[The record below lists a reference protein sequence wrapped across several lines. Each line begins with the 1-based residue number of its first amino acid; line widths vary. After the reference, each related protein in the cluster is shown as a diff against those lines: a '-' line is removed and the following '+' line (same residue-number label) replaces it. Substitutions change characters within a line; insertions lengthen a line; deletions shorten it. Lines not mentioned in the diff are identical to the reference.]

1 MSTYLLLTCDC
12 NRNCQISRKQLS
24 CVNVHV
30 LLNIFRLVSS
40 EAPCP
45 DLVGHPRL
53 TGKLMKPRPQLFSSL
68 PDVSSIGQTAEVE
81 TPGDIVHKSTE
92 SLNFQPTGRFMENPE
107 MSGQDIEMNMGD
119 LDCEL
124 NAHSELNH
132 PTEERRIPDCIV
144 ESVMNE
150 DFHGDELP
158 VAFSESIGQRVRRER
173 LIGRSGSER
182 VEPADLVKDT
192 SPSNSKTEGEQ
203 NIKKDE
209 AEGVALANDKAEKE
223 IPKMFDFVGDWPTEG
238 SLEQRPLR
246 KTERH
251 KNTEQRENEGV
262 SQDDN
267 ENKTKVQLEP
277 KVTEFQ
283 KLLDLIQTG
292 VANVE
297 TSVSPLSSLSPSSDS
312 EEYKKDEEVFV
323 TFEGSN
329 SSRANCEERELNL
342 VGSSTGKLP
351 DCVLDWKAADSCK
364 ETRTD
369 LLKENKTENKES
381 SIMGGH
387 SVMFETGKETCFS
400 GLKST
405 YPTTPIKAYF
415 SGTGVANQDDECSLY
430 AKHGWPDPTK
440 VDTDNCAPNDT
451 ETCAEAAGSQ
461 ISEVGQS
468 PELEGSMEAES
479 GTYSGGSQDRK
490 QRQGRRSGKQCKL
503 ALTFTQ
509 NCPVPSLNTLEC
521 PISSGQSINRQE
533 SKNTDTEQNPI
544 PKCDSLS
551 LEPISDPLTEV
562 KSDAQMQPASP
573 PLEADEGFSTQTEP
587 QDFGLLWRLNHQK
600 NPDVSTYRQPFKIK
614 VLSGNSSCFVPH
626 FSASS
631 STAVQPSDH
640 REVPNRVAHEKSTQ
654 VEENELGAT
663 QDRLEHL
670 CILSRHFKQVNY
682 DTLVDL
688 YDKCHQDLDW
698 TTNLLLDSGEMFFKD
713 EDSENKEEDCAIS
726 DVDCNTSSP
735 CEASGI
741 SVETILR
748 PIVMDENAEHLPTGV
763 KEEAPQSSSG
773 TIIESIENSSNANGP
788 SFEASLAPPKHKDH
802 PDTNINNP
810 PQKDLSCPPAINELE
825 KCGDS
830 EPKVEWENNQ
840 EHGAWAG
847 SLDDGFLIEESRFET
862 EEDIASM
869 NEVLRVLQEELD
881 KIDGEERQKEE
892 KRPERGLTGERRN
905 QHLVIQSVEL
915 KLPTEVALQLTELF
929 GPVGVDPGNGTVSSP
944 DTL

>member
-1 MSTYLLLTCDC
+1 M
-12 NRNCQISRKQLS
+12 NC
-24 CVNVHV
+24 NVHV
-30 LLNIFRLVSS
+30 LLNLFRLVSS

-53 TGKLMKPRPQLFSSL
+53 TEKFMKPRPQLFSSL
-68 PDVSSIGQTAEVE
+68 PDVSSIGQAAEVE
-81 TPGDIVHKSTE
+81 TPGDIAHKSTE

-107 MSGQDIEMNMGD
+107 MSEQDIEMNMRD
-119 LDCEL
+119 LDSDLDAHLEL
-124 NAHSELNH
+124 SH
-132 PTEERRIPDCIV
+132 PTEDRRIPDCIV

-158 VAFSESIGQRVRRER
+158 VAFSESIGQRVRRVR
-173 LIGRSGSER
+173 LSGRSGSER
-182 VEPADLVKDT
+182 VQPADLVKDT
-192 SPSNSKTEGEQ
+192 SPSNCKTEGEQ
-203 NIKKDE
+203 NGKEDE

-251 KNTEQRENEGV
+251 KNGERIENEGV

-267 ENKTKVQLEP
+267 ENETKVQLEP

-292 VANVE
+292 VADVE

-312 EEYKKDEEVFV
+312 EEFKKDEEVFF
-323 TFEGSN
+323 TFEGSH
-329 SSRANCEERELNL
+329 SSRANCEEREPNLNM

-351 DCVLDWKAADSCK
+351 DCVLDWNAADSCK

-369 LLKENKTENKES
+369 LLKENKAENKES

-387 SVMFETGKETCFS
+387 SDVFETGKETCFS
-400 GLKST
+400 GLKLT
-405 YPTTPIKAYF
+405 YQTTPIKADF
-415 SGTGVANQDDECSLY
+415 SGIAGANVQNDECGLY
-430 AKHGWPDPTK
+430 TKHSPDPTK

-468 PELEGSMEAES
+468 PESEGSVEAES
-479 GTYSGGSQDRK
+479 GSYSGGSQDRK
-490 QRQGRRSGKQCKL
+490 LRQGRRSGKQCKL

-533 SKNTDTEQNPI
+533 SKNTDTEQNPV

-573 PLEADEGFSTQTEP
+573 PLEADECFSTQTEP
-587 QDFGLLWRLNHQK
+587 QDFALLWRLNHQK
-600 NPDVSTYRQPFKIK
+600 NPDVSTYSQPSKIR

-626 FSASS
+626 LSASCS
-631 STAVQPSDH
+631 AAVQPSDH

-663 QDRLEHL
+663 QNRLEHL

-713 EDSENKEEDCAIS
+713 EDSENKEEDSAIS
-726 DVDCNTSSP
+726 DVDRNTSSP
-735 CEASGI
+735 CGASGN
-741 SVETILR
+741 SAETILR
-748 PIVMDENAEHLPTGV
+748 PIVMDENHAEPLPTGV
-763 KEEAPQSSSG
+763 KEETPQSSFG
-773 TIIESIENSSNANGP
+773 TVIESDENSSNANGP
-788 SFEASLAPPKHKDH
+788 SFEASLAPLAPPRHKDQ
-802 PDTNINNP
+802 PDTNIDNP
-810 PQKDLSCPPAINELE
+810 LQKDLSCPPAINKLE

-830 EPKVEWENNQ
+830 EHKVEWENNQ

-847 SLDDGFLIEESRFET
+847 SFDDSFLIEESRFET
-862 EEDIASM
+862 EEDVASM

-881 KIDGEERQKEE
+881 KIEREERQKEE

-905 QHLVIQSVEL
+905 QHLDIQSVEL

-929 GPVGVDPGNGTVSSP
+929 GPVGVDPGNEQSGVTP

>member
-1 MSTYLLLTCDC
+1 M
-12 NRNCQISRKQLS
+12 
-24 CVNVHV
+24 NVHV
-30 LLNIFRLVSS
+30 LLNPFRLVSS

-53 TGKLMKPRPQLFSSL
+53 TEKFMKPRPQLFSSL

-81 TPGDIVHKSTE
+81 TPEDIVHKSTE
-92 SLNFQPTGRFMENPE
+92 SLNFQPTGGFMENPE
-107 MSGQDIEMNMGD
+107 MSEQDIEINTGD
-119 LDCEL
+119 LDYELDAHLEL
-124 NAHSELNH
+124 NC
-132 PTEERRIPDCIV
+132 PTEDRRIPDCIV

-158 VAFSESIGQRVRRER
+158 VAFSESIRQRVRRER
-173 LIGRSGSER
+173 LSGRSGSER

-209 AEGVALANDKAEKE
+209 AEGVVLANDKAEKE
-223 IPKMFDFVGDWPTEG
+223 IPKMFDYVGDWPTEG

-251 KNTEQRENEGV
+251 KNKERRENEGV
-262 SQDDN
+262 SQDD
-267 ENKTKVQLEP
+267 KTKVQLEP

-292 VANVE
+292 VADVE

-312 EEYKKDEEVFV
+312 EEFKKDEEVFV
-323 TFEGSN
+323 TFEGSH
-329 SSRANCEERELNL
+329 SSRANGEERELNL
-342 VGSSTGKLP
+342 NMVGSSTGKLP
-351 DCVLDWKAADSCK
+351 DCVLDWKVADSCK

-369 LLKENKTENKES
+369 LLKENKTENKDS
-381 SIMGGH
+381 SIVGGH
-387 SVMFETGKETCFS
+387 GDMFETGKETCFS

-405 YPTTPIKAYF
+405 YPTTPIKADF
-415 SGTGVANQDDECSLY
+415 SGIGGANVQNDECGLY
-430 AKHGWPDPTK
+430 AKHDWPDPTK

-451 ETCAEAAGSQ
+451 ETCAEAAGGQ
-461 ISEVGQS
+461 ISEVDQS
-468 PELEGSMEAES
+468 PELEGSVEVES
-479 GTYSGGSQDRK
+479 GTCSGGSQDRK

-551 LEPISDPLTEV
+551 PEPISDPLTEV
-562 KSDAQMQPASP
+562 KSDAQIQPALP
-573 PLEADEGFSTQTEP
+573 PLEADECFSTQTEP
-587 QDFGLLWRLNHQK
+587 QDFALLWRLNHQK
-600 NPDVSTYRQPFKIK
+600 NPDVSTYSQPSKIR

-626 FSASS
+626 LSASC

-735 CEASGI
+735 CGASGN
-741 SVETILR
+741 SAETILR
-748 PIVMDENAEHLPTGV
+748 PLVMDENHDEHLPAGV
-763 KEEAPQSSSG
+763 KEEAPQSSSW
-773 TIIESIENSSNANGP
+773 TVIESNENSSNANGP
-788 SFEASLAPPKHKDH
+788 SFEASLSPPRQKDH
-802 PDTNINNP
+802 PDTNIDNP
-810 PQKDLSCPPAINELE
+810 PQKDLSCPPAISKLE
-825 KCGDS
+825 KCGDG
-830 EPKVEWENNQ
+830 EHKVEWENNQ
-840 EHGAWAG
+840 EHGAWAR
-847 SLDDGFLIEESRFET
+847 SFDDSFLIEESRFET
-862 EEDIASM
+862 EEDVASM

-881 KIDGEERQKEE
+881 KIEGEERQKEE
-892 KRPERGLTGERRN
+892 KRPGEGRN

-929 GPVGVDPGNGTVSSP
+929 GPVGVDPGNEQSGVTP

>member
-1 MSTYLLLTCDC
+1 MS
-12 NRNCQISRKQLS
+12 SA
-24 CVNVHV
+24 
-30 LLNIFRLVSS
+30 
-40 EAPCP
+40 APCP

-53 TGKLMKPRPQLFSSL
+53 TEKFMKPRPQLFSSL
-68 PDVSSIGQTAEVE
+68 PDVSSIGQAAEVE
-81 TPGDIVHKSTE
+81 TPGDIAHKSTE

-119 LDCEL
+119 L
-124 NAHSELNH
+124 NSELDAHLEVNH
-132 PTEERRIPDCIV
+132 PTEDLRIPDCIV

-158 VAFSESIGQRVRRER
+158 VAFSESIGQRIRRVR
-173 LIGRSGSER
+173 LSGRSGSER

-251 KNTEQRENEGV
+251 KNGERRENEGV

-267 ENKTKVQLEP
+267 ENKTKVPLEP

-292 VANVE
+292 VADVE

-312 EEYKKDEEVFV
+312 EEFKKDEEVFV
-323 TFEGSN
+323 MFEGSH
-329 SSRANCEERELNL
+329 SIRANCEERELNL
-342 VGSSTGKLP
+342 NMEGSSAGKLP

-369 LLKENKTENKES
+369 LLKENDTENKES
-381 SIMGGH
+381 SIMSGH
-387 SVMFETGKETCFS
+387 SEETCFS

-405 YPTTPIKAYF
+405 CPTTPIKADF
-415 SGTGVANQDDECSLY
+415 TGIAGANVQNDEC
-430 AKHGWPDPTK
+430 GPDPTK

-468 PELEGSMEAES
+468 PELECSVEAES
-479 GTYSGGSQDRK
+479 GTYSGGSQERK

-521 PISSGQSINRQE
+521 PISSGQSINREE
-533 SKNTDTEQNPI
+533 SKNTDAEQNPV
-544 PKCDSLS
+544 PKRDSLS
-551 LEPISDPLTEV
+551 PEPIGDPLT
-562 KSDAQMQPASP
+562 DAQMQPASP
-573 PLEADEGFSTQTEP
+573 PLEADECFSTQTEP
-587 QDFGLLWRLNHQK
+587 QDFALLWRLNHQK
-600 NPDVSTYRQPFKIK
+600 NPDLSTYSQPSKIR
-614 VLSGNSSCFVPH
+614 VLSGNSSRFVPH
-626 FSASS
+626 LSASC

-726 DVDCNTSSP
+726 DLDRNTSSP
-735 CEASGI
+735 CGASGNAA
-741 SVETILR
+741 
-748 PIVMDENAEHLPTGV
+748 MDENHAQHLPTGV
-763 KEEAPQSSSG
+763 KEETPQSSSG
-773 TIIESIENSSNANGP
+773 TVIESSENSSNANGP
-788 SFEASLAPPKHKDH
+788 GFEASLAPPGHEDH
-802 PDTNINNP
+802 PDTNIDNP

-830 EPKVEWENNQ
+830 EHKVEWENNQ
-840 EHGAWAG
+840 EQGAWAG
-847 SLDDGFLIEESRFET
+847 SFDDSFLTEESRFET
-862 EEDIASM
+862 EEDVASM

-881 KIDGEERQKEE
+881 KIEGEERQKEE
-892 KRPERGLTGERRN
+892 KRAERGLRGERRN
-905 QHLVIQSVEL
+905 QHLDIQSVEL

-929 GPVGVDPGNGTVSSP
+929 GPVGVDPGNEQPGVTP

>member
-1 MSTYLLLTCDC
+1 M
-12 NRNCQISRKQLS
+12 
-24 CVNVHV
+24 NVHV
-30 LLNIFRLVSS
+30 LLNPFRLVPS

-53 TGKLMKPRPQLFSSL
+53 TEKFMKPRPQLFSSL

-107 MSGQDIEMNMGD
+107 MSGQDIEMNTGD

-124 NAHSELNH
+124 DAHLELNH
-132 PTEERRIPDCIV
+132 PTEDRRIPDCIV

-158 VAFSESIGQRVRRER
+158 VAFSESIGQRVKRER
-173 LIGRSGSER
+173 LSGRSGSER

-192 SPSNSKTEGEQ
+192 SPSSSKTEGEQ

-223 IPKMFDFVGDWPTEG
+223 IPKMFDFVGDWPTEE

-251 KNTEQRENEGV
+251 KNRERRENEGV
-262 SQDDN
+262 SQDDS
-267 ENKTKVQLEP
+267 ENKTKVQPEP

-292 VANVE
+292 VADVE

-312 EEYKKDEEVFV
+312 TEFKKDEEVFV
-323 TFEGSN
+323 TFEGSH

-342 VGSSTGKLP
+342 NMAGSSIGKLP

-369 LLKENKTENKES
+369 LLKENKTQNKES

-387 SVMFETGKETCFS
+387 SDMFETGKETCFS
-400 GLKST
+400 GLT
-405 YPTTPIKAYF
+405 NPTTPIKANF
-415 SGTGVANQDDECSLY
+415 SGIGGVNVQNDECGLY
-430 AKHGWPDPTK
+430 VKHGWPDPTE
-440 VDTDNCAPNDT
+440 VDTDNCEPNDT

-468 PELEGSMEAES
+468 PELEGSVEAES

-509 NCPVPSLNTLEC
+509 NCPVSSLNTFEC

-551 LEPISDPLTEV
+551 LEPISDPFTEV

-573 PLEADEGFSTQTEP
+573 PLEADECFSTQTEP
-587 QDFGLLWRLNHQK
+587 QDFALLWRLNHQK
-600 NPDVSTYRQPFKIK
+600 NPDVSTYSQPSKIR

-626 FSASS
+626 LSASC

-654 VEENELGAT
+654 VEENELGEI

-713 EDSENKEEDCAIS
+713 EDSD
-726 DVDCNTSSP
+726 NTSSP
-735 CEASGI
+735 CGASGN
-741 SVETILR
+741 SVETILC
-748 PIVMDENAEHLPTGV
+748 PIVMDESHAECLPTGV
-763 KEEAPQSSSG
+763 KEETPQSSSG
-773 TIIESIENSSNANGP
+773 TVIESDENSSNANGP
-788 SFEASLAPPKHKDH
+788 SFEASLAPPRHKDH
-802 PDTNINNP
+802 PDTNLDSP
-810 PQKDLSCPPAINELE
+810 PQKDLRCPPAISELE

-830 EPKVEWENNQ
+830 EHKVEWENNQ

-847 SLDDGFLIEESRFET
+847 SFDDSFLIEESRFET
-862 EEDIASM
+862 EEDVASM

-881 KIDGEERQKEE
+881 KIEGEERQKEE

-929 GPVGVDPGNGTVSSP
+929 GPVGVDPGNEQSGVTP